1 MTRREAVQAVAEVF
15 RDDSRIDRYLL
26 WDSSAHCFHIAAE
39 RPAVSAFAPS
49 YVDIP
54 PVPSDCTQAEA
65 EHWAERLVRELEKG
79 LEAPR
84 R

>member
-1 MTRREAVQAVAEVF
+1 MTRREAVEAVARVF
-15 RDDSRIDRYLL
+15 RDGSAADRYLL
-26 WDSSAHCFHIAAE
+26 RDSSDQCFYITGD
-39 RPAVSAFAPS
+39 RPSGS

-65 EHWAERLVRELEKG
+65 EHWAERLIRELEKR

-84 R
+84 G